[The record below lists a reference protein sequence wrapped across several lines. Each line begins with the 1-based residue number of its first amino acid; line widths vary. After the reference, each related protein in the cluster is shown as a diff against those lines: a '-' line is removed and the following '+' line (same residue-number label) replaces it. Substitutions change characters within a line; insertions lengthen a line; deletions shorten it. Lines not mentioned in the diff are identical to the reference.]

1 MLHSNYFSTLLPLLT
16 QELRPPAI
24 NIMHLGKQT
33 LSLVALSIIFVSISL
48 LARHDVLTANNLQE
62 PFHGGSFPFCPYYED
77 IPSPFPASFW
87 YVKNHKTA
95 SSSLS
100 GVFRSIG
107 AHHGV
112 AILSFNRRKETLAM
126 LKQSLNRTYETN
138 EHAGL
143 TDHLP
148 YSRQAAALFKRP
160 FYLFSSVREP
170 VSQFHSGFVE
180 KCLFQAN
187 NAAEEQGIINT
198 TLIAEMRER
207 LEDSCFAGNFAN
219 RTTRAKSMQENKQLK
234 YLGDSGE
241 EKEKLTVESVASAY
255 DFLFVKERLHES
267 LVAFAILFNV
277 DFDDIAHVAS
287 KVRTGKYADASQIPA
302 EINEL
307 VRSKTAK
314 DLALWEH
321 ANKLLDEHIVK
332 INKNCGGEGYFREI
346 LGKFGQIEE
355 AVSNIC
361 ADGYK
366 EWYEEF
372 GFNTTLSYRRD
383 NGQAPR
389 CRDHVVKNVLRKWEK
404 EGDGVAV
411 GGMIVEDKESEAKKN
426 NKVSEHDG
434 MEKQNGERIR

>member
-1 MLHSNYFSTLLPLLT
+1 
-16 QELRPPAI
+16 
-24 NIMHLGKQT
+24 
-33 LSLVALSIIFVSISL
+33 
-48 LARHDVLTANNLQE
+48 
-62 PFHGGSFPFCPYYED
+62 
-77 IPSPFPASFW
+77 
-87 YVKNHKTA
+87 
-95 SSSLS
+95 
-100 GVFRSIG
+100 
-107 AHHGV
+107 
-112 AILSFNRRKETLAM
+112 M

-138 EHAGL
+138 EQAGL

-148 YSRQAAALFKRP
+148 YSRQTAALFKRP

-187 NAAEEQGIINT
+187 KAAEEQGIVNT
-198 TLIAEMRER
+198 TLIAEMREQ
-207 LEDSCFAGNFAN
+207 LEDTCFAGNFAE
-219 RTTRAKSMQENKQLK
+219 RTTKAKNMKENKQLE
-234 YLGDSGE
+234 YLGDSGV

-287 KVRTGKYADASQIPA
+287 KVRTGKYTDASQVPA

-321 ANKLLDEHIVK
+321 AYKLLDEHIVK
-332 INKNCGGEGYFREI
+332 INKNCGGGDYFKELLR
-346 LGKFGQIEE
+346 KFGQIEE
-355 AVSNIC
+355 AVSDVC

-366 EWYEEF
+366 EWYKEF
-372 GFNTTLSYRRD
+372 GFNTTLSYWRD

-404 EGDGVAV
+404 EG
-411 GGMIVEDKESEAKKN
+411 GGGSGGWDDSGRKRIEGE
-426 NKVSEHDG
+426 
-434 MEKQNGERIR
+434 EK

>member
-1 MLHSNYFSTLLPLLT
+1 MGERHL
-16 QELRPPAI
+16 QENLGDEIKALRPPAI

-87 YVKNHKTA
+87 
-95 SSSLS
+95 
-100 GVFRSIG
+100 
-107 AHHGV
+107 
-112 AILSFNRRKETLAM
+112 KETLAM

-287 KVRTGKYADASQIPA
+287 KVRTGKYTDASQIPA

-346 LGKFGQIEE
+346 LEKFGQIEE

-361 ADGYK
+361 AEGYK

-434 MEKQNGERIR
+434 MGKQNGERIR